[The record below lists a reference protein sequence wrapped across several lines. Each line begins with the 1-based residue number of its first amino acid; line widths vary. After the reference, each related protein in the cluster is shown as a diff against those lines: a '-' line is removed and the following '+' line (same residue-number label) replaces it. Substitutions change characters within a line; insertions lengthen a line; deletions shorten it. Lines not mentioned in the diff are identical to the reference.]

1 MPGENKQS
9 QKTIDKLIDHLHSL
23 HHRKTANNFTYRE
36 HLKAKGQ
43 VPEKHIEL

>member
-9 QKTIDKLIDHLHSL
+9 QKTIDKLIYHLHSL

-36 HLKAKGQ
+36 HLKAEGQ